1 MGPESIVIWIAE
13 SGGYGF
19 SARNGDA
26 ARNGRPESSPPA

>member
-26 ARNGRPESSPPA
+26 APQRPA